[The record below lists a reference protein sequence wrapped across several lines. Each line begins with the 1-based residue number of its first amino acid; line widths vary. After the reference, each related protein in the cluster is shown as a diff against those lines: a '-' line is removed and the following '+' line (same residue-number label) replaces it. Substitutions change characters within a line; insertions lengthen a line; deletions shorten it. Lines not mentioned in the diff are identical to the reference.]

1 VDDDDGGQDSW
12 FVRAAGLAS
21 EAAAFVGDNGI
32 GRGSREE
39 LTEADDA
46 EEGTKLGVVGEG
58 DSWFVRAAGLASEA
72 TAFMGDD
79 GVGRGSREELTEAD
93 DAEEDTKLG
102 VVGEGDSWFVC
113 AAGLASEA
121 TALVGDNGIGRGSRE
136 ELTEANDAEED
147 TKLQVFGEGDSWW
160 LVLAGLA
167 SAEEEEEDT
176 VWVGNFEERG
186 SGDLTEDNGEEDWLG
201 NVWVGGERG
210 GDREDCIGGGPLATM
225 SRSMSQSGMTGE
237 EFGGISWFKDDDE
250 PVCDG
255 TVGIIF
261 TSSRLEDCSATFNC
275 E

>member
-21 EAAAFVGDNGI
+21 EATAFVGDNGI

-46 EEGTKLGVVGEG
+46 EE
-58 DSWFVRAAGLASEA
+58 
-72 TAFMGDD
+72 
-79 GVGRGSREELTEAD
+79 
-93 DAEEDTKLG
+93 DTKL
-102 VVGEGDSWFVC
+102 W
-113 AAGLASEA
+113 
-121 TALVGDNGIGRGSRE
+121 
-136 ELTEANDAEED
+136 
-147 TKLQVFGEGDSWW
+147 VFGEGDSWW

-167 SAEEEEEDT
+167 TAEEEDT
-176 VWVGNFEERG
+176 VWVGSFEERG
-186 SGDLTEDNGEEDWLG
+186 SGDLTEENGEEDFWLG

-210 GDREDCIGGGPLATM
+210 GDREDCIGGGPLATR

-255 TVGIIF
+255 TVGITF